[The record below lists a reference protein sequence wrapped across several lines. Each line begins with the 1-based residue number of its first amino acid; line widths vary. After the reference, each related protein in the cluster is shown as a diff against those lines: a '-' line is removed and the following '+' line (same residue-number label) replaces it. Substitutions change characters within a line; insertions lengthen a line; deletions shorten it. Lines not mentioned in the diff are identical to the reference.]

1 MGKKRNRKPIFG
13 GNVTLLGTTVML
25 SSLMA
30 MPLTENIVYATGNSE
45 KKSTDENQTINRA
58 TLRLTSLNGPKELS
72 ATTANQVDLVTE
84 LMVTGEDKTEF
95 MLTISP
101 NIAINESFEDGELKD
116 KTGAVIGEIHV
127 NRSLNQIKMTL
138 NQNGTYAVSLNLP
151 LNLKNQSMAQQTITV
166 SAEEQRLSHVVSV
179 LNQQVG
185 QPAVSEDQT
194 ETNQKSSESSVQ
206 ASTLS
211 TSTEISSEHS
221 SSSTKTSE
229 TTSKATTTSST
240 KNEASPSE
248 TQSSQ
253 TMATTSSTNQTKQPT
268 SSTTTSSATKET
280 KETKETRE
288 SNKETTQS
296 KPATKPKV
304 TVKNKQAVSSNQI
317 KKSVSQPQPQTASL
331 NRQAIPQNDFVG
343 TVAPYAQQVAA
354 QNDLYASVMIAQS
367 ILESGYGQSTLSQ
380 APNFNLF
387 GIKGQYQGQS
397 VRMLTWEHYNGK
409 NVQIYDNF
417 RKYPSYAESFQDNAR
432 VLRTTSFYP
441 GVYFY
446 AGAWK
451 SNTTSYRDATA
462 ALTGKYATD
471 PNYNNKLNNL
481 IQMYN
486 LTQYDSPSSGSGEV
500 IDTSTK
506 PTTPSNDNSS
516 TGSGSTNTNV
526 SQQTYTVQRGDTLYA
541 ISRRY
546 NVSVGNLM
554 SWNGLT
560 NHMIYPGQ
568 KLVIKGSTIS
578 IPNQPETKPE
588 VKPQEKPSKP
598 NQPSGTNESQKVYTV
613 KSGDTL
619 SGIGRQFGVS
629 VANLKSWNGLTS
641 DMIYVNQQLVIKGQN
656 GTQKPQAKPQPKP
669 TKPSQPAVS
678 STTYQV
684 KSGDTLY
691 GISRRYGV
699 SVSELKSWNG
709 LTNDLIYVGQGL
721 TIKGVKVQSKPQ
733 SQATVRP
740 TVNQGTTTYQVK
752 SGDTL
757 YHIGLAHGLT
767 VSEIKAKNGL
777 TSDLIYVGQKLVLK
791 TTEKARPQTT
801 VQVGKGQMHK
811 VQRGE
816 TLWALAQKYQTS
828 VSQIKTAN
836 RLSSDIIYPGQLLK
850 VK

>member
-1 MGKKRNRKPIFG
+1 MGKKRNRKPIFS

-25 SSLMA
+25 TSLMA
-30 MPLTENIVYATGNSE
+30 MQLTENIVYATGNSE
-45 KKSTDENQTINRA
+45 KKSTDENQAINRA
-58 TLRLTSLNGPKELS
+58 TLRLRSLNGPKEVS

-84 LMVTGEDKTEF
+84 LMVTGEDETEF

-101 NIAINESFEDGELKD
+101 NVAINESFEDDELKD

-127 NRSLNQIKMTL
+127 NRSLNQVKLTL
-138 NQNGTYAVSLNLP
+138 NQNGTYAVSFNLP

-179 LNQQVG
+179 LNQQVE
-185 QPAVSEDQT
+185 QPAVSENQT

-206 ASTLS
+206 ASP
-211 TSTEISSEHS
+211 S
-221 SSSTKTSE
+221 SSSMKSTTEKSSSADKTSE
-229 TTSKATTTSST
+229 TTSKETTTSST
-240 KNEASPSE
+240 KNEASSSE
-248 TQSSQ
+248 TQPSQ
-253 TMATTSSTNQTKQPT
+253 TTATTSSTSQTKQT
-268 SSTTTSSATKET
+268 MSSTTTSSV
-280 KETKETRE
+280 TKETRD
-288 SNKETTQS
+288 SNNETTQS
-296 KPATKPKV
+296 KPVIKPKV
-304 TVKNKQAVSSNQI
+304 ATKNKQTVSSNQI
-317 KKSVSQPQPQTASL
+317 KKSVSQPQPQTANL

-506 PTTPSNDNSS
+506 PTTPNNDNSS
-516 TGSGSTNTNV
+516 PGSGSTNTNV

-546 NVSVGNLM
+546 NVSVGDLM

-568 KLVIKGSTIS
+568 KLVTKRSTVS
-578 IPNQPETKPE
+578 VPNQPENKPE

-598 NQPSGTNESQKVYTV
+598 NQPSGTNGSQKVYTV

-619 SGIGRQFGVS
+619 SGIGRQYGVS

-641 DMIYVNQQLVIKGQN
+641 DMIYVNQQLVIKGQT
-656 GTQKPQAKPQPKP
+656 GTQKPQPKP
-669 TKPSQPAVS
+669 TKPSQPATS

-691 GISRRYGV
+691 GISRQYGA

-709 LTNDLIYVGQGL
+709 LTNDLIYVGQRL
-721 TIKGVKVQSKPQ
+721 TIKGVKVPAQ
-733 SQATVRP
+733 SQVTARP
-740 TVNQGTTTYQVK
+740 TVNQATTTYQVK

-757 YHIGLAHGLT
+757 YHIGLTHGLT

-828 VSQIKTAN
+828 VSKIKTAN